1 MVLCK
6 GSPSKRIKRGGAD
19 VGGKKEREYKKDK
32 KEEERSSRRVGA
44 SLSPKRA
51 METGQRQGGISGR
64 WRWPVL
70 QVYMM
75 S

>member
-1 MVLCK
+1 MWAIR
-6 GSPSKRIKRGGAD
+6 KRRKD
-19 VGGKKEREYKKDK
+19 KKDK
-32 KEEERSSRRVGA
+32 KEEERSSRRVST
-44 SLSPKRA
+44 SLSPKRV
-51 METGQRQGGISGR
+51 METRQRQESISGL

>member
-1 MVLCK
+1 MWAIR
-6 GSPSKRIKRGGAD
+6 KRRKD
-19 VGGKKEREYKKDK
+19 KKDK
-32 KEEERSSRRVGA
+32 KEEERSSRRV
-44 SLSPKRA
+44 STSHSPKRV
-51 METGQRQGGISGR
+51 METRQRQESISGR